1 MYDAGVLSGCPMLV
15 GNPIKGACMLGIH
28 DFPLFV
34 LSCILLNITPG
45 QDTMYIIGRSAAQ
58 GRQAGVMSALGI
70 MAGVLVHTLLAAL
83 GLSMIL
89 ATSSLAFATI
99 KYAGAAYLVW
109 IGIGFLMNRNDLSA
123 QADTPVTTPAPWKIF
138 KQGVLTNVLNP
149 KVALF
154 FLSFLPQFVRAETEL
169 VFLPFMVLG
178 LVFLATS
185 SIWFLFLVTG
195 AAWLSARFRGRSST
209 GGVLKKITGALFIG
223 LGIRLAL
230 SQAR

>member
-1 MYDAGVLSGCPMLV
+1 MMLSGCLMLV

-83 GLSMIL
+83 GLSVIL
-89 ATSSLAFATI
+89 STSSLAFATI

-109 IGIGFLMNRNDLSA
+109 IGIGFLMNRNDHSA
-123 QADTPVTTPAPWKIF
+123 PVDTPVTAPAPWKIF
-138 KQGVLTNVLNP
+138 KQGVFTNVLNP

-169 VFLPFMVLG
+169 VFFPFMVLG

-185 SIWFLFLVTG
+185 SVWFLFLVTG
-195 AAWLSARFRGRSST
+195 SAWLSARFRGRSST

>member
-1 MYDAGVLSGCPMLV
+1 
-15 GNPIKGACMLGIH
+15 MLGIH

-83 GLSMIL
+83 GLSVIL
-89 ATSSLAFATI
+89 ATSSLTFATI

-109 IGIGFLMNRNDLSA
+109 IGIGFLMNRNDHSA
-123 QADTPVTTPAPWKIF
+123 PVDTPVTAPAPWKIF

-154 FLSFLPQFVRAETEL
+154 FLSFLPQFVHAETEL

-185 SIWFLFLVTG
+185 SVWFLFLVTG
-195 AAWLSARFRGRSST
+195 SAWLSARFRGRSST

>member
-1 MYDAGVLSGCPMLV
+1 MMLSGCLMLV
-15 GNPIKGACMLGIH
+15 VNPIKGACMLGIH

-83 GLSMIL
+83 GLSVIL
-89 ATSSLAFATI
+89 ATSSLTFATI

-109 IGIGFLMNRNDLSA
+109 IGIGFLMNRNDHSA
-123 QADTPVTTPAPWKIF
+123 PVDTPVTAPAPWKIF

-169 VFLPFMVLG
+169 VFFPFMVLG

-185 SIWFLFLVTG
+185 SVWFLFLVTG
-195 AAWLSARFRGRSST
+195 SAWLSARFRGRSST